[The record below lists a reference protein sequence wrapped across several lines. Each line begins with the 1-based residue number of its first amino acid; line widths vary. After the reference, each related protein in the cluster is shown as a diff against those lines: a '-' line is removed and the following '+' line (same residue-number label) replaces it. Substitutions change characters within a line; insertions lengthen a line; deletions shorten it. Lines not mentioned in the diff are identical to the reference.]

1 MKQNRRNSVI
11 NLAVGSSLIDKRTK
25 SQMRSDNEDA
35 LLVPDQ
41 PDMIEEKK
49 DKRSDFENT

>member
-1 MKQNRRNSVI
+1 MI